1 MDASQIKVTREE
13 FIDSYNSHLPNKWT
27 KFAFKYFSQ
36 STLKEDLYVKRI
48 VQSIL
53 MGLFGLGFLGA
64 VFNATKTYM
73 TITTISFSVLLLLVA
88 ILMFGAFIMNNSR
101 IRKIR
106 KELGLTI
113 EEYNYLALLYIE

>member
-1 MDASQIKVTREE
+1 MDANEIKVTREE
-13 FIDSYNSHLPNKWT
+13 FIEAYNRHLPNGWT

-36 STLKEDLYVKRI
+36 STLKENVYVKRI
-48 VQSIL
+48 VQSVL

-64 VFNATKTYM
+64 VFNATRAYM
-73 TITTISFSVLLLLVA
+73 LITTVSFSILLLLVG